1 MTNKLPVGWCECKL
15 DDFVQILDSERKP
28 INANERDERLKKAE
42 GKPLYPYYGATGQ
55 VGYIDDYLSDGEYV
69 LLGEDG
75 APFLDPFK
83 NKAYIVN
90 GKFWVNNHAHIL
102 KGFGSIS
109 NQFICYWLN
118 SVSYRPYVSGTT
130 RLKLNQA
137 KMKEIACNL
146 PPLNVQK
153 RIVAKIEEVF
163 AKVDAGVEKLKSV
176 AEDLKKYRQS
186 VLHSAFTGKLHKT
199 TDWKQVQLKDVCEV
213 LGGYAFKSTDFSE
226 FGYQILRMGNIK
238 PFTLNLNEKPVYIN
252 NLNKNLVDKYLLQ
265 TNDIVI
271 TLTGTRRKRDYGY
284 VVLIKEDKH
293 LLLNQRLARV
303 RPLKNINALYLAYAL
318 QSEPYQT
325 QFFSY
330 ETGNVGQGNV
340 SMKALTDEK
349 IFIPSLPE
357 QEKIVEGIEKRFAV
371 ADKLEEAVS
380 NSLKQAEELKQSIL
394 KKAFGG
400 RLVPQDPNDEPA
412 QILLDRI
419 KAEKSTQ
426 LKKRKR
432 K

>member
-1 MTNKLPVGWCECKL
+1 MIEIFSIPQQGIMGSTFKKLKFSKEISVEYILYNIRYNQGLFRTNKKGAAIPHLNKELFKSLP
-15 DDFVQILDSERKP
+15 I
-28 INANERDERLKKAE
+28 
-42 GKPLYPYYGATGQ
+42 
-55 VGYIDDYLSDGEYV
+55 
-69 LLGEDG
+69 
-75 APFLDPFK
+75 
-83 NKAYIVN
+83 
-90 GKFWVNNHAHIL
+90 
-102 KGFGSIS
+102 
-109 NQFICYWLN
+109 
-118 SVSYRPYVSGTT
+118 
-130 RLKLNQA
+130 
-137 KMKEIACNL
+137 NL
-146 PPLNVQK
+146 PPLNEQK
-153 RIVAKIEEVF
+153 RILGKIEEVF

-186 VLHSAFTGKLHKT
+186 VLHSAFTGKFHKT

-357 QEKIVEGIEKRFAV
+357 QEKIAEEIEKRFAM

-380 NSLKQAEELKQSIL
+380 NSLKQAKELKQSIL
-394 KKAFGG
+394 KKAFEG